1 MEDVIEEAVG
11 LVVKAACWDIRK
23 ALATHQ
29 KLGGFQRGRESQSK
43 GLLTWVFYLKQLP
56 TIISGECN
64 LSKSYSEFLP
74 SNHFFVARF

>member
-1 MEDVIEEAVG
+1 MEDVIEEVVG
-11 LVVKAACWDIRK
+11 LVVKPAWWDIRK

-29 KLGGFQRGRESQSK
+29 KPDGFQRGRESQSK
-43 GLLTWVFYLKQLP
+43 GFLTLVFYLKQLP

-74 SNHFFVARF
+74 SNHFFIVKF